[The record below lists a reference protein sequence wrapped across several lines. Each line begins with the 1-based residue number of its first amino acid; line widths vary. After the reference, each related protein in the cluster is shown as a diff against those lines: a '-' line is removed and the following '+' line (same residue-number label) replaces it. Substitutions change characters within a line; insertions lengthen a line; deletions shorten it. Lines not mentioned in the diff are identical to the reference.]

1 MKTVLFVTELVVRA
15 RLKSA
20 HEFDTRGQRTR
31 RSSHARVAVLEVYRL
46 GIMPL
51 TRGAFTTP
59 LALPS
64 GRRHKSRL
72 VGLRVV
78 IPGIRSTRASR
89 GFLGT
94 SRVDRCG
101 IAVESAGSGDTK
113 PRTTDK
119 DPIIAARR
127 FRLDDPLWRQR
138 RRTSTEGSFVTTR
151 EATTPQA
158 DARQITTSPFAKAAA
173 ALAIA
178 LVSVFTSAIVPPVVH
193 AARVDAVP
201 ATKAAQTL
209 NPNLIRIPSSTRE
222 KLDAFFL
229 KRVQDCR
236 GVMVALDEHVN
247 DPWEIE
253 DAWLI
258 VAWHFA
264 ISKGRRA
271 AFDASRKRLGSG
283 KDTTEADAEL
293 AEAWEGSFHKWVKRP
308 MQAVGALWVT
318 LYLFDN
324 AVRVGTLLEMSR
336 WLPETTIAQFDR
348 GMYTLTAGV
357 ISVMATDRWLPDF
370 LRDKVNIKDASQ
382 RLVLTRLTTVALAM
396 GSVASSA
403 VVFGLPARSLL
414 GFGGIGGLTFGLA
427 AKDLVSNFIGGSML
441 AIVRPFSPG
450 EKVYLMAVG
459 GRFRGTN
466 EPSVGGY
473 LVKDIGWYQTTLIPK
488 DTRPTTVPNGFFLG
502 ANVINIS
509 RQTARVII
517 INLRV
522 RYEDL
527 DTVPAMTAAM
537 EAYLCAHDAV
547 IQPPEKPIRVHLRA
561 VKDDHA
567 AIRVEAHSHVVKKDA
582 FLAVNQ
588 EIALA
593 IFAIHKKHATGPA
606 WPVRGLMQ
614 LAPPDY
620 ATE

>member
-1 MKTVLFVTELVVRA
+1 MTTEKEPTRSADVRQKTNF
-15 RLKSA
+15 S
-20 HEFDTRGQRTR
+20 
-31 RSSHARVAVLEVYRL
+31 
-46 GIMPL
+46 
-51 TRGAFTTP
+51 
-59 LALPS
+59 
-64 GRRHKSRL
+64 
-72 VGLRVV
+72 
-78 IPGIRSTRASR
+78 
-89 GFLGT
+89 
-94 SRVDRCG
+94 
-101 IAVESAGSGDTK
+101 
-113 PRTTDK
+113 
-119 DPIIAARR
+119 
-127 FRLDDPLWRQR
+127 
-138 RRTSTEGSFVTTR
+138 
-151 EATTPQA
+151 
-158 DARQITTSPFAKAAA
+158 SPFAKAVA
-173 ALAIA
+173 ALTLA
-178 LVSVFTSAIVPPVVH
+178 LASVFACAFVPSAAH
-193 AARVDAVP
+193 AARAEAVP
-201 ATKAAQTL
+201 ATKAAKTL
-209 NPNLIRIPSSTRE
+209 NPNLIQIPASTRE

-229 KRVQDCR
+229 KRVRDCR
-236 GVMVALDEHVN
+236 GVLVALDEHIN

-258 VAWHFA
+258 LAWHYA

-271 AFDASRKRLGSG
+271 AFDASRKRKRRANQGDESAETRVRL
-283 KDTTEADAEL
+283 DAERT
-293 AEAWEGSFHKWVKRP
+293 EAWESSFYKWVKKP
-308 MQAVGALWVT
+308 MQAVGALWIT

-324 AVRVGTLLEMSR
+324 AVRVGTLLEISR
-336 WLPETTIAQFDR
+336 WLPDTTIAQFDR

-357 ISVMATDRWLPDF
+357 ISVMAADHWFPDF
-370 LRDKVNIKDASQ
+370 LRDKANIKDSSQ
-382 RLVLTRLTTVALAM
+382 RLVLTRLLTVALAM

-403 VVFGLPARSLL
+403 VVFGLPPRSLL
-414 GFGGIGGLTFGLA
+414 GFGGLGGLTFGLA

-517 INLRV
+517 VNVRV

-527 DTVPAMTAAM
+527 ETVPAMTSEV
-537 EAYLCAHDAV
+537 EAYLRAHDAV
-547 IQPPEKPIRVHLRA
+547 IQPPARPIRVHLRD

-588 EIALA
+588 EITLA
-593 IFAIHKKHATGPA
+593 IFAIHKKHVTGPA
-606 WPVRGLMQ
+606 WPVQGLMQ

-620 ATE
+620 APE

>member
-1 MKTVLFVTELVVRA
+1 M
-15 RLKSA
+15 
-20 HEFDTRGQRTR
+20 
-31 RSSHARVAVLEVYRL
+31 
-46 GIMPL
+46 
-51 TRGAFTTP
+51 
-59 LALPS
+59 
-64 GRRHKSRL
+64 
-72 VGLRVV
+72 
-78 IPGIRSTRASR
+78 
-89 GFLGT
+89 
-94 SRVDRCG
+94 
-101 IAVESAGSGDTK
+101 
-113 PRTTDK
+113 
-119 DPIIAARR
+119 
-127 FRLDDPLWRQR
+127 
-138 RRTSTEGSFVTTR
+138 
-151 EATTPQA
+151 
-158 DARQITTSPFAKAAA
+158 TTSPFVKVAATL
-173 ALAIA
+173 ALALA
-178 LVSVFTSAIVPPVVH
+178 SVFASVAVPSAAH
-193 AARVDAVP
+193 AARADAVP
-201 ATKAAQTL
+201 ATKAAKTL
-209 NPNLIRIPSSTRE
+209 NPNLIQIPASTRE

-236 GVMVALDEHVN
+236 GVMVALDEHIN

-271 AFDASRKRLGSG
+271 AFNASRKRLASG
-283 KDTTEADAEL
+283 EESTETQVWSDAEL
-293 AEAWEGSFHKWVKRP
+293 AEAWEGSFYKWVKRP

-324 AVRVGTLLEMSR
+324 AVRVGTLLEMVR
-336 WLPETTIAQFDR
+336 WLPDTTITQFDR

-357 ISVMATDRWLPDF
+357 ISVMATDHWLPDF
-370 LRDKVNIKDASQ
+370 LRDKANIKDASQ
-382 RLVLTRLTTVALAM
+382 RLVLTRLMTVALAI

-403 VVFGLPARSLL
+403 VVFGLPPRSLL

-509 RQTARVII
+509 RQTARVIV

-527 DTVPAMTAAM
+527 ETVPAMTSAV
-537 EAYLCAHDAV
+537 EAYLRAHTAV
-547 IQPPEKPIRVHLRA
+547 IQPPKRPIRVHLRD

-588 EIALA
+588 EITLA
-593 IFAIHKKHATGPA
+593 IFAIHKKYATGPA
-606 WPVRGLMQ
+606 WPVQGLMR